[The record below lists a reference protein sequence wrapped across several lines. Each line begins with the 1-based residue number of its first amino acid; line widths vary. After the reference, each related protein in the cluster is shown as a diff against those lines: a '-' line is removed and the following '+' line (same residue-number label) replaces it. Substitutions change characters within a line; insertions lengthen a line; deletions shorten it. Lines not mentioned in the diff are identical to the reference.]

1 MVSRPP
7 TTNTGLPDGGERWA
21 IQKSGPVVAAEER
34 WGDHVGGDT
43 EAVVAGEIHYRF
55 SVTPDVLAR
64 LDDPGTMALVTEI
77 LSMPGSWAPVR
88 EGPSSPPGAAN

>member
-1 MVSRPP
+1 M
-7 TTNTGLPDGGERWA
+7 
-21 IQKSGPVVAAEER
+21 AAEER

-64 LDDPGTMALVTEI
+64 LDDPGTMAFVTEI
-77 LSMPGSWAPVR
+77 LS
-88 EGPSSPPGAAN
+88 PPARLLGTRQGRATIASRRR